1 MEPLCLYAFQ
11 CVVAVGP
18 WSLGVLRLAEVGQK
32 GLRMLPLVREAG
44 LKPPG
49 HDADKLCLLGEAT

>member
-1 MEPLCLYAFQ
+1 
-11 CVVAVGP
+11 
-18 WSLGVLRLAEVGQK
+18 VLQNGEDGGR

-49 HDADKLCLLGEAT
+49 HDADKICLLGEMTHQESPIHILYRNHGVYACID